1 MKQRKLKT
9 ILAGW
14 LALMGQAAYAQG
26 AGGGNVLLS
35 LLLALGLL
43 ALLVILMRVFE
54 GSPAKEGK
62 GPSYVGNGKLVA
74 LTKGFNI
81 LLKGE
86 AKKEV
91 AHIQGSTFG
100 LQPGQFLGMSPIPK
114 LLVQEGDVVKA
125 GDLLF
130 FDKNRP
136 EIKYAAP
143 VSGEIIEIQRGEKR
157 AIKAVV
163 ILADKAELHYRSFNV
178 PDLSSASRESLV
190 AFLLES
196 GAWPLIRQRPYNTVA
211 NPQDTPRDIYIST
224 FDTAPLAP
232 DLNFVV
238 EGKGSLFQKGLDV
251 LAKLTPGKV
260 HLGLDANGKNAP
272 SPVFTGATGVEK
284 VWFSG
289 KHPAGNVG
297 IQIHNT
303 HPIGP
308 KTVVWTLGVQDV
320 LTLGTLFAKG
330 IFDVSRLIAVVG
342 ADVDD
347 PQYVRTF
354 QGAKVS
360 DLVKDNLEHDHVRF
374 ISGDV
379 LSGTKVGAD
388 DFLGYYDDQ
397 LTVVRE
403 GDNFDMFGWL
413 VPEKTRPSVSRTYL
427 NFLAPQRRYK
437 IDTNMRGERR
447 AFVVTGQYED
457 VLPMNIFPQ
466 HALKAV
472 INGDYENMEGL
483 GLKEMV
489 EEDVALCE
497 FACTS
502 KQPLQKILREGL
514 DLMQAEE

>member
-1 MKQRKLKT
+1 
-9 ILAGW
+9 
-14 LALMGQAAYAQG
+14 
-26 AGGGNVLLS
+26 
-35 LLLALGLL
+35 
-43 ALLVILMRVFE
+43 
-54 GSPAKEGK
+54 
-62 GPSYVGNGKLVA
+62 
-74 LTKGFNI
+74 
-81 LLKGE
+81 
-86 AKKEV
+86 
-91 AHIQGSTFG
+91 
-100 LQPGQFLGMSPIPK
+100 
-114 LLVQEGDVVKA
+114 
-125 GDLLF
+125 
-130 FDKNRP
+130 
-136 EIKYAAP
+136 
-143 VSGEIIEIQRGEKR
+143 
-157 AIKAVV
+157 
-163 ILADKAELHYRSFNV
+163 
-178 PDLSSASRESLV
+178 
-190 AFLLES
+190 
-196 GAWPLIRQRPYNTVA
+196 
-211 NPQDTPRDIYIST
+211 
-224 FDTAPLAP
+224 
-232 DLNFVV
+232 
-238 EGKGSLFQKGLDV
+238 
-251 LAKLTPGKV
+251 
-260 HLGLDANGKNAP
+260 
-272 SPVFTGATGVEK
+272 
-284 VWFSG
+284 
-289 KHPAGNVG
+289 
-297 IQIHNT
+297 
-303 HPIGP
+303 
-308 KTVVWTLGVQDV
+308 
-320 LTLGTLFAKG
+320 
-330 IFDVSRLIAVVG
+330 
-342 ADVDD
+342 
-347 PQYVRTF
+347 
-354 QGAKVS
+354 VS

>member
-1 MKQRKLKT
+1 MKQRTLKT
-9 ILAGW
+9 ILALW
-14 LALMGQAAYAQG
+14 LALICQATYAQG
-26 AGGGNVLLS
+26 AGGGSGLVS
-35 LLLALGLL
+35 LLLALALL
-43 ALLVILMRVFE
+43 ALLIILMRVFE
-54 GSPAKEGK
+54 GSPAKAGK

-74 LTKGFNI
+74 LTKGFNV

-91 AHIQGSTFG
+91 VHAQGSTFG
-100 LQPGQFLGMSPIPK
+100 LQPGHFLGMSPIPK

-136 EIKYAAP
+136 EVKYAAP
-143 VSGEIIEIQRGEKR
+143 VSGEIIEIRRGEKR
-157 AIKAVV
+157 SIKAIV
-163 ILADKAELHYRSFNV
+163 ILADKEVQYRSLDV
-178 PDLSSASRESLV
+178 PSLASVSRESLV

-238 EGKGSLFQKGLDV
+238 EGKGPLFQQGLDV

-260 HLGLDANGKNAP
+260 YLGLDANGKNAP

-303 HPIGP
+303 NPLGP
-308 KTVVWTLGVQDV
+308 KAVVWTLGVQDV
-320 LTLGTLFAKG
+320 LTLGALFAEQR
-330 IFDVSRLIAVVG
+330 FDASRLIAVVG

-354 QGAKVS
+354 QGAKVA

-379 LSGTKVGAD
+379 LSGTKMGAD

-413 VPEKTRPSVSRTYL
+413 VPEKSRPSVSRTYL

-437 IDTNMRGERR
+437 IDTNTRGERR

-457 VLPMNIFPQ
+457 VLPMNVFPQ

-489 EEDVALCE
+489 EEDIALCE